1 MKIFITWAKAV
12 KTWSI
17 EDSVASQKFVSIN
30 YIFQHLV
37 VHVSEMTFSSDKWWA
52 IMKTP
57 RLAVFSG
64 EVLPIVELPRD
75 EGLVFALVKLLVFTL
90 VESCLR
96 QIEVQLSFH
105 QCLLFFTGFD

>member
-1 MKIFITWAKAV
+1 
-12 KTWSI
+12 
-17 EDSVASQKFVSIN
+17 
-30 YIFQHLV
+30 
-37 VHVSEMTFSSDKWWA
+37 
-52 IMKTP
+52 MKTP

-96 QIEVQLSFH
+96 QIEV
-105 QCLLFFTGFD
+105 